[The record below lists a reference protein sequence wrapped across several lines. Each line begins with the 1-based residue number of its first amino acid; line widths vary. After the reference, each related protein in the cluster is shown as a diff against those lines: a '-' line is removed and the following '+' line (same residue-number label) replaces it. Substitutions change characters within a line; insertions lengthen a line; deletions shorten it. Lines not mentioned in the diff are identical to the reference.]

1 MKKTFIIISFTM
13 VIATFYIASAI
24 GNKNSFAV
32 SSDNHGHADP
42 LEHDSH
48 SEKEPAEP
56 NGERENPA
64 SPQHDQEIH
73 DSHKEHEK
81 EESHDDHDH
90 AAHQHDHGVADLDRS
105 VDEMWTAKCEHNIL
119 HYTCDE
125 CRYELGVVKLSPA
138 LLGGA
143 GTNGI
148 VSITTAESK
157 DFSKMLSLTGEIT
170 TNESKTVRVS
180 SPESGIARSSIADI
194 GQKVAKGDVLLEIDS
209 REVAEAKAAFLKQ
222 LAILKLARKN
232 AEREAALFAK
242 KISAEVEVQEA
253 KTKLAEAEIEVAN
266 IKAHLTTHGISQ
278 KEIEQLISGT
288 ANNINGIF
296 SIRAPQNGIVLERY
310 INAGEQIEPGKELFL
325 ISDLSEVWVWAN
337 IKEEELLQVTSLKE
351 NIVAEVQVPGLVGK
365 KYRGVMDV
373 VSGKITEQTRSARAR
388 LSVVNPD
395 GLLRPG
401 MFVNIRLLLPGT
413 QQTILVPQ
421 VAVLSDEGRQF
432 VFVHKEGDYWV
443 RRPVTTGDTFN
454 DQVSIMSGLTP
465 GQKII
470 ADGSFMLK
478 SDVLREKMGAG
489 CAD

>member
-1 MKKTFIIISFTM
+1 MKRTFIIIFFTI
-13 VIATFYIASAI
+13 VIAAFYFASAI
-24 GNKNSFAV
+24 GNKNASAV
-32 SSDNHGHADP
+32 SSENHQH
-42 LEHDSH
+42 
-48 SEKEPAEP
+48 
-56 NGERENPA
+56 EN
-64 SPQHDQEIH
+64 HQEA

-81 EESHDDHDH
+81 DASHDAHEKHDSH
-90 AAHQHDHGVADLDRS
+90 SETEHSEQQELNGKEEKPSSHQHDHGGTPELADLDRS
-105 VDEMWTAKCEHNIL
+105 VDELWAAKCEHNIL

-125 CRYELGVVKLSPA
+125 CRYELGVVKLSPM
-138 LLGGA
+138 LLA
-143 GTNGI
+143 GEGNTGI
-148 VSITTAESK
+148 VSTTAAEAKDVSK
-157 DFSKMLSLTGEIT
+157 ILSLTGEIS

-194 GQKVAKGDVLLEIDS
+194 GQKVTPGDILIEIDS
-209 REVAEAKAAFLKQ
+209 KEVAEAKADFLKQ

-266 IKAHLTTHGISQ
+266 TKAHLKTHGISQ

-288 ANNINGIF
+288 VNNINGVF
-296 SIRAPQNGIVLERY
+296 AIRSPQNGIVLERN
-310 INAGEQIEPGKELFL
+310 INAGEQVEPGKELFL

-337 IKEEELLQVTSLKE
+337 IKEEEILQVTSHKE
-351 NIVAEVQVPGLVGK
+351 NIVAEIQVPGLGDK
-365 KYRGVMDV
+365 KYRGIMDI
-373 VSGKITEQTRSARAR
+373 VSGKINEQTRNARAR
-388 LSVVNPD
+388 ISVANPD

-401 MFVNIRLLLPGT
+401 MFVNIRLLLPGA
-413 QQTILVPQ
+413 QQTIFVPQ

-432 VFVHKEGDYWV
+432 VFVHKEGDYWI
-443 RRPVTTGDTFN
+443 RRQVTAGENVN
-454 DQVSIMSGLTP
+454 DQVSIIKGLAP

-470 ADGSFMLK
+470 ANGSFMLK

>member
-1 MKKTFIIISFTM
+1 MKKIFIIISFTF
-13 VIATFYIASAI
+13 VIAAFYVASAI
-24 GNKNSFAV
+24 EQKE
-32 SSDNHGHADP
+32 SSTGSSETHRHEDQQEADSHKDHEKDASP
-42 LEHDSH
+42 DTHEKHDSH
-48 SEKEPAEP
+48 SEAEHSGQKEIKGTE
-56 NGERENPA
+56 EKA
-64 SPQHDQEIH
+64 SSD
-73 DSHKEHEK
+73 
-81 EESHDDHDH
+81 
-90 AAHQHDHGVADLDRS
+90 QHDHGGAPGLADLDRS
-105 VDEMWTAKCEHNIL
+105 VDDLWAAKCEHNIL

-125 CRYELGVVKLSPA
+125 CRYELGVVKLSPT
-138 LLGGA
+138 LMGGK
-143 GTNGI
+143 GTAGI
-148 VSITTAESK
+148 VSTTTAEAK
-157 DFSKMLSLTGEIT
+157 DFSKILSLTGEIS

-194 GQKVAKGDVLLEIDS
+194 GQKVTPGDILIEIES
-209 REVAEAKAAFLKQ
+209 KEVAGAKADFLKQ

-266 IKAHLTTHGISQ
+266 TKAHLKTHGISQ

-288 ANNINGIF
+288 VNNINGVF
-296 SIRAPQNGIVLERY
+296 SIRSPQDGTVLERN
-310 INAGEQIEPGKELFL
+310 INAGEQVEPGKELFL

-337 IKEEELLQVTSLKE
+337 IKEEEILQVTSHKE
-351 NIVAEVQVPGLVGK
+351 NIVAEIQVPGLGSK
-365 KYRGVMDV
+365 KYRGIMDV
-373 VSGKITEQTRSARAR
+373 VSGKINEQTRNARAR
-388 LSVVNPD
+388 ISVVNPD

-401 MFVNIRLLLPGT
+401 MFVNLRLLLPGT

-421 VAVLSDEGRQF
+421 IAVLSDESRQF

-454 DQVSIMSGLTP
+454 DQVAIIKGLAP

-478 SDVLREKMGAG
+478 SDVLRGKMGAG